1 MKVYFLVQV
10 LIGGIVNELHNR
22 WKIGCF
28 MMIMEYVDDTTNEH
42 LYRKVHIFADE

>member
-1 MKVYFLVQV
+1 MKVYFSVQV
-10 LIGGIVNELHNR
+10 LWRYRQRTSNR

-28 MMIMEYVDDTTNEH
+28 MMIMELVDENSNEH